1 MWKESNDFRKILD
14 NLDREF
20 STAEEM
26 LSKMFSTVREGNAQ
40 QLESNSPYYYGY
52 QISIGSDGIPHVR
65 EFGNGSRP
73 TRRAL
78 VEQNENEI
86 RQPFVDTNFNKKENT
101 YVITAEMPGLTKED
115 IKVNVSQQT
124 VTISA
129 EHAGKKYHTEI
140 PFDVELDD
148 TSARATYTNGIV
160 ELKIKPKEQPK
171 HKSKE
176 IKIE

>member
-1 MWKESNDFRKILD
+1 MVVGLQR
-14 NLDREF
+14 RE
-20 STAEEM
+20 
-26 LSKMFSTVREGNAQ
+26 
-40 QLESNSPYYYGY
+40 
-52 QISIGSDGIPHVR
+52 
-65 EFGNGSRP
+65 
-73 TRRAL
+73 L

-86 RQPFVDTNFNKKENT
+86 RQPFVDTNFNEKENK

-115 IKVNVSQQT
+115 IKVNVLQQT

-129 EHAGKKYHTEI
+129 EHAGKKYHAEI

-171 HKSKE
+171 RKSKE